1 VPRSGYNEENYV
13 EETLKLYK
21 DEMSEDFPFLSV
33 WNYLKDKPKWTVN
46 MMKKKEVT
54 KKAIVEKKPLAP
66 AMTNG
71 NVCSEDVVNL
81 VDCLVGG
88 DEDCAAR
95 PIGQKKAKQ
104 LRDAAQRQFD
114 IDEKAAQAMQSR
126 AETHKLQLEFK
137 VFSSMG
143 DAEEAKEWKTLVA
156 QQFLLDRKKVN
167 NDKKRAA
174 EAEEEPLKKKREQK
188 ERLQKEIAR
197 FTLTMTKRRNRLL
210 GTSAACA
217 RVFATR
223 LVANTMAH

>member
-1 VPRSGYNEENYV
+1 MPRSGYNEEKYV
-13 EETLKLYK
+13 EDALKLYM
-21 DEMSEDFPFLSV
+21 DEMSEDFPFLSI

-66 AMTNG
+66 ATNNG
-71 NVCSEDVVNL
+71 NVCSEDVVDL

-104 LRDAAQRQFD
+104 LQDAAQRQ
-114 IDEKAAQAMQSR
+114 INAEEKAAQAMQSR

-143 DAEEAKEWKTLVA
+143 DAEEAKEQVG
-156 QQFLLDRKKVN
+156 LL
-167 NDKKRAA
+167 
-174 EAEEEPLKKKREQK
+174 EESISILHGD
-188 ERLQKEIAR
+188 I
-197 FTLTMTKRRNRLL
+197 
-210 GTSAACA
+210 
-217 RVFATR
+217 
-223 LVANTMAH
+223 